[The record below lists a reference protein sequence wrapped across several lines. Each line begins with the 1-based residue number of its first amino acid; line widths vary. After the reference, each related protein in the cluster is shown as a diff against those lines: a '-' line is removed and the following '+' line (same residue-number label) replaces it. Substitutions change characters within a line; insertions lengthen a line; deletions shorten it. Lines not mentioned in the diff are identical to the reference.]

1 MPSRKDFLSNPYLE
15 SRIRSL
21 DKAIKTYGQ
30 RISEHQ
36 EKLKAYKNNPEAT
49 DNKGF
54 LKTAASEDARR
65 KIIQGRIKHI
75 NQEIRTFKENIKKA
89 QLEKRNLE
97 KKMRELGKN
106 PFQNETNSPSKKL
119 IGSRRTV
126 TSTIHHLQVI
136 GYADV
141 GDWSDPI
148 PTGNPG
154 EVMSIL
160 SRQILIK

>member
-1 MPSRKDFLSNPYLE
+1 
-15 SRIRSL
+15 
-21 DKAIKTYGQ
+21 
-30 RISEHQ
+30 
-36 EKLKAYKNNPEAT
+36 
-49 DNKGF
+49 
-54 LKTAASEDARR
+54 
-65 KIIQGRIKHI
+65 
-75 NQEIRTFKENIKKA
+75 
-89 QLEKRNLE
+89 
-97 KKMRELGKN
+97 MRELGKN

-148 PTGNPG
+148 PIGNPG

-160 SRQILIK
+160 SRQTLIK